1 MSRLRFAAPDA
12 GFLPLRAWDTREYC
26 VSFSLSKRWTVR
38 ASYIRYVTA
47 EAHRTVRFF
56 IMWMSVDKWIR
67 CGLPTGLELS
77 NVGLWANCLP
87 HGLPGPD
94 HHRPGGSGI
103 RRASIGRNSLLEL
116 HAAAFHHG

>member
-77 NVGLWANCLP
+77 NVTFSRQISP
-87 HGLPGPD
+87 P
-94 HHRPGGSGI
+94 
-103 RRASIGRNSLLEL
+103 RRRTSALVDLGMRR
-116 HAAAFHHG
+116 G

>member
-12 GFLPLRAWDTREYC
+12 GFLPLRAWDPREYC

-56 IMWMSVDKWIR
+56 IHIMKKRTVR
-67 CGLPTGLELS
+67 CASAVTYRIYDALT
-77 NVGLWANCLP
+77 V
-87 HGLPGPD
+87 
-94 HHRPGGSGI
+94 HRFDRLKDTQYSRGSHA
-103 RRASIGRNSLLEL
+103 RRGRKPASGAAKRSLDMVC
-116 HAAAFHHG
+116 ART

>member
-38 ASYIRYVTA
+38 AAYIRYVTA

-77 NVGLWANCLP
+77 NVGLWGYFLP
-87 HGLPGPD
+87 PEAQSNRNKLWRRLLGLLG
-94 HHRPGGSGI
+94 RPV
-103 RRASIGRNSLLEL
+103 
-116 HAAAFHHG
+116 